1 MTSEMFA
8 VGYSPGAAWN
18 DTYWTNQRFE
28 GLRVAAAAEMDA
40 NKRRDMYTEMQKI
53 VRDDGGAL
61 IFAYANYVMARG
73 PSIGH
78 GPLST
83 TNRFDGAR
91 IAERWWLV

>member
-1 MTSEMFA
+1 M
-8 VGYSPGAAWN
+8 
-18 DTYWTNQRFE
+18 
-28 GLRVAAAAEMDA
+28 
-40 NKRRDMYTEMQKI
+40 
-53 VRDDGGAL
+53 

-78 GPLST
+78 GPLSK